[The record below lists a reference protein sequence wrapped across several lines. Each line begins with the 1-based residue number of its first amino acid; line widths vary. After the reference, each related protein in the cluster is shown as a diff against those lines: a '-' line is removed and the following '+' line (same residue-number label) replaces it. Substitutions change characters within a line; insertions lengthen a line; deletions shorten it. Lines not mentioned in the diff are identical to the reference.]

1 MVDLG
6 SEKGAKPTCH
16 ETACHVSGPSLSLL
30 SRGALVQLMPHVYWE
45 SPFPIKSTNEIL
57 QSYSYPSQARHL
69 ELGILEQ
76 LESSTSTGD
85 RKEMINEFVQH
96 NLLCAVAMILLA
108 CMYP

>member
-1 MVDLG
+1 MC
-6 SEKGAKPTCH
+6 STCWL
-16 ETACHVSGPSLSLL
+16 LSLAHIHGL
-30 SRGALVQLMPHVYWE
+30 HNRDRDLYSTRGVLVQLMPHVYWE

-57 QSYSYPSQARHL
+57 QSYSYPSQARYL

-76 LESSTSTGD
+76 LESSASTGD

-96 NLLCAVAMILLA
+96 NLLCAVAIILLA